1 MVRGTV
7 SHVPRKAQLQY
18 SGRSEDPF
26 LLNYD
31 ASRGVVASA
40 SHSPGHLMPR
50 TYAPQFI
57 SGLGYQGTNWR
68 PFDAFRRHYPNATLH
83 NRSDTGSGPSNAPT
97 PGLAVA
103 HDLYPSW
110 TQSEIPYRGQS
121 FMFPYM
127 TDGTISDSLTPEHPI
142 ATENGATAASLTN
155 PIVLTFNAEMSDKN
169 YPISP
174 LSFASMSGA
183 NPSLI
188 VSAPFKQQP
197 DPSKSF
203 FTNTVPPYE
212 PSSSDAL
219 EVDLNDATPNGS
231 LDDVAVYTPQS
242 GGTVRRRR
250 GRNQAVVL
258 RRRKYPGLAKY
269 FCDDCASDNDF
280 TTAGALNSTC
290 ECTNHVLIAHRGCR
304 AHQE

>member
-1 MVRGTV
+1 MNGVPLWSSVPDDFQDQVYRSFNNAIPGTDSLAIGTLHGTSPQNADLAV
-7 SHVPRKAQLQY
+7 ARVDGSVASRY
-18 SGRSEDPF
+18 GRSEDPF

-174 LSFASMSGA
+174 LSIASMSGA

-203 FTNTVPPYE
+203 FTNTVPT
-212 PSSSDAL
+212 S
-219 EVDLNDATPNGS
+219 
-231 LDDVAVYTPQS
+231 Q
-242 GGTVRRRR
+242 
-250 GRNQAVVL
+250 VL
-258 RRRKYPGLAKY
+258 PMPLR
-269 FCDDCASDNDF
+269 
-280 TTAGALNSTC
+280 
-290 ECTNHVLIAHRGCR
+290 LI
-304 AHQE
+304 